1 MICYKDKTFCS
12 AECMNRDCHRNYSPE
27 VHDAAV
33 AWGGEDAPVAFSDF
47 SKGCSEF
54 VPHKEMFK

>member
-1 MICYKDKTFCS
+1 
-12 AECMNRDCHRNYSPE
+12 MNRDCHRNYSPE